1 MAMGKILL
9 LYLKIM
15 KTKTTIKYRNKFESD
30 VGEQLKGWQY
40 EPCKYPYIIKA
51 NYIPDFVKYDLLV
64 ECKGFFRSGD
74 TRKYISIRDS
84 LPAYELVFVLTNPN
98 KKVRKGGKITMGEW
112 CDKEGFRW
120 FTMDTLEELKC
131 YDTII

>member
-1 MAMGKILL
+1 
-9 LYLKIM
+9 M
-15 KTKTTIKYRNKFESD
+15 KTKNTIKYRNKFESD

-51 NYIPDFVKYDLLV
+51 NYIPDFQKSWVLI
-64 ECKGFFRSGD
+64 ECKGFFRNGD

-84 LPAYELVFVLTNPN
+84 LPAYELVFVLTNPK

>member
-1 MAMGKILL
+1 MMQILL
-9 LYLKIM
+9 LYLKKM
-15 KTKTTIKYRNKFESD
+15 NTQNTIKYRNKFESA

-51 NYIPDFVKYDLLV
+51 NYIPDFVKGSMLV
-64 ECKGFFRSGD
+64 ECKGFFRNGD

-84 LPAYELVFVLTNPN
+84 LPQNELVFVLTNPN
-98 KKVRKGGKITMGEW
+98 KKVRKGSKITMGEW

-120 FTMDTLEELKC
+120 FTMETLQELKS
-131 YDTII
+131 YGPTIK

>member
-9 LYLKIM
+9 SYLKIM

-40 EPCKYPYIIKA
+40 EPCKYPYIIK
-51 NYIPDFVKYDLLV
+51 V
-64 ECKGFFRSGD
+64 
-74 TRKYISIRDS
+74 
-84 LPAYELVFVLTNPN
+84 
-98 KKVRKGGKITMGEW
+98 TMGEW